1 MQIHYVR
8 STGESTT
15 PYDGDDLL
23 QCRMTIV
30 GLDIEAIERDYGET
44 FDKIKRNCMSCRLRT
59 PCAVGLKLDPYN
71 LVWEAYCANS
81 EALNALVALTEV
93 IH

>member
-8 STGESTT
+8 STGESMA
-15 PYDGDDLL
+15 PDDLL

-30 GLDIEAIERDYGET
+30 GLDIDAIERDHSET
-44 FDKIKRNCMSCRLRT
+44 FDNIKRNCMSCLLRT
-59 PCAVGLKLDPYN
+59 PCAVGLKLDPNN
-71 LVWEAYCANS
+71 LVWEAYCPNS

-93 IH
+93 IY